1 MQNFNLNSQE
11 ASKTPENGRTSGFP
25 SPAAD
30 YLAVNIDLN
39 ELLIPNP
46 ASHIKAWL
54 HLDEKKYLVII
65 DRALPLKDGCKV
77 IVWENEQWCLK
88 IYRISSKEIWLYSVK
103 NKTAPIKLEQNEVH
117 TLLGRVAKLILMNP

>member
-1 MQNFNLNSQE
+1 MHNFKLNSQE

-46 ASHIKAWL
+46 TSHIKAWL
-54 HLDEKKYLVII
+54 QIDKKKYLVII

-77 IVWENEQWCLK
+77 IFWENEQWCLK
-88 IYRISSKEIWLYSVK
+88 VYRNISKEIWLYSVK
-103 NKTAPIKLEQNEVH
+103 NKTEPVKLEQNEVH
-117 TLLGRVAKLILMNP
+117 NLLGRVAKLILMNP

>member
-11 ASKTPENGRTSGFP
+11 ASKDPESGRTSGFP

-54 HLDEKKYLVII
+54 QIDKQKYLVII
-65 DRALPLKDGCKV
+65 DRALPLKEGCKV
-77 IVWENEQWCLK
+77 VFWENGQWCLK
-88 IYRISSKEIWLYSVK
+88 IYRLVSKEVWLHSIK
-103 NKTAPIKLEQNEVH
+103 NKTAPIKLAQNEIH
-117 TLLGRVAKLILMNP
+117 TLLGRVGKLILMNP